1 MLSSDQVRAY
11 LGKTRKNRGQ
21 TGSRILQDL
30 AGTTRHLHAQTRVS
44 NALADPQM
52 RVSSELVVSPRSK
65 GLEPAP
71 GLPAL

>member
-21 TGSRILQDL
+21 TGSQILQDL
-30 AGTTRHLHAQTRVS
+30 AGTTRVLHAQTCVS
-44 NALADPQM
+44 NALADPHL
-52 RVSSELVVSPRSK
+52 RVSPELVFSPRSK